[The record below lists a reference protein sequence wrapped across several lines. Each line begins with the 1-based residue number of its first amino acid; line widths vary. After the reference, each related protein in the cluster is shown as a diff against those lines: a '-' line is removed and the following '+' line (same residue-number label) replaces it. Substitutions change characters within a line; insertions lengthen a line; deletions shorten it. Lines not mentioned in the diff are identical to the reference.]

1 MKGKVNSGLMAGI
14 LNGCCYVGSM
24 ASSYGLG
31 LIAKNFGWTVAF
43 WVLFTVCAIVT
54 AIATVYFV
62 VKKLIEKI
70 KDTKKDKVDYNSVF
84 GTMCEDASDDLLE
97 YMRQNKR

>member
-1 MKGKVNSGLMAGI
+1 MDI
-14 LNGCCYVGSM
+14 SM
-24 ASSYGLG
+24 LY
-31 LIAKNFGWTVAF
+31 
-43 WVLFTVCAIVT
+43 
-54 AIATVYFV
+54 
-62 VKKLIEKI
+62 KLWLEKAVDDADISAELEKI